1 MHLTNLSYCEG
12 RNCSKREQCIH
23 STRIAD
29 YNPHVQIVDYSTRG
43 SGYSTIDEHG
53 NSITISKT
61 DCGDE
66 SDDYQYF
73 TPVLQIQEEPISIR
87 QISQNICQLFENIL
101 DKHNIDI
108 PDPDR
113 EISEEDSSQAHIYGV
128 TYFTLED
135 EVTEILAEFANR
147 IKRDDIKI
155 QTDTY

>member
-1 MHLTNLSYCEG
+1 MNSIPMYCRGE
-12 RNCSKREQCIH
+12 NCSKKSECSNYLSYLSASGKIQV
-23 STRIAD
+23 T
-29 YNPHVQIVDYSTRG
+29 DYSTYGYG
-43 SGYSTIDEHG
+43 SVSIDDQG
-53 NSITISKT
+53 NQITISKT
-61 DCGDE
+61 YCGDQ

-73 TPVLQIQEEPISIR
+73 TPAIQVQEEPISIR

-147 IKRDDIKI
+147 IKREDIKI